1 MQLLNETSKRI
12 QYPCTAK
19 VDPMLCAMSKADYLK
34 KYLGGSEG
42 LNKEKR
48 RKKVKKRANLAI
60 HDDDIDWRSL
70 IPRDQP
76 ETEEEDEPDEAPQVA
91 DYKDDSMSKVVKWQ
105 PVQSRSSGPMVEDND
120 LSPVRQARRRRM
132 DSPDLTPPRGRRY
145 DSDNDL
151 SPPRRKKH
159 TSDYGV
165 RGPSRRSR
173 GRHSSPQ
180 LIERGKPSQKL
191 NPPKKVDNSPP
202 RRNRH
207 DSPDVSPPRRKRHDS
222 VDNSPPRRI
231 NDNLSTPR
239 VSDIAQHSPDLSP
252 QRMGSKKTEK
262 KTDRMSSGAR
272 AGLQNAQ
279 LLKEEN
285 ATVRK
290 RQEDFFKGLD
300 PSVSGRNAE
309 TVYRDKQGKKVDPK
323 LEKLK
328 QREAERAKEEE
339 NEKFMTW
346 GKGCVQSICSVLYIY
361 NYLLPLKSTLQ
372 LL

>member
-1 MQLLNETSKRI
+1 
-12 QYPCTAK
+12 
-19 VDPMLCAMSKADYLK
+19 MLCAMSSKADYLK

-70 IPRDQP
+70 IPLDQP

-105 PVQSRSSGPMVEDND
+105 PVQSSGPIVDSD
-120 LSPVRQARRRRM
+120 LSPVRQAGRRRM

-159 TSDYGV
+159 TSDYDV

-173 GRHSSPQ
+173 GRHSPQ
-180 LIERGKPSQKL
+180 LIERG
-191 NPPKKVDNSPP
+191 
-202 RRNRH
+202 
-207 DSPDVSPPRRKRHDS
+207 
-222 VDNSPPRRI
+222 
-231 NDNLSTPR
+231 TP
-239 VSDIAQHSPDLSP
+239 SDIAKHSPDLKRSPDLSP
-252 QRMGSKKTEK
+252 PRKGTK

-285 ATVRK
+285 AIVRK
-290 RQEDFFKGLD
+290 RQEDFFKDLD
-300 PSVSGRNAE
+300 PSVSGRHAE

-346 GKGCVQSICSVLYIY
+346 GKGCVQSTCSVLITD
-361 NYLLPLKSTLQ
+361 LLPLRCRYPLYSFYIADNYSKPH
-372 LL
+372 